1 MDAII
6 RLTAYAIPFVFVII
20 LTFGL
25 YRGINVFDTF
35 VEGAKL
41 GIETVFRIIPPLVGL
56 MVSIGVFRS
65 SGALDL
71 IVHALKPAAK
81 ALGIPAELLPLA
93 LLRPVSGSASLAMM
107 TDIIKEFGADSI
119 IGRMASTMMGS
130 TETTFYTITIY
141 FGSVG
146 IKDIRYTL
154 AAALIADAVCVV
166 CSAWVCILIFG

>member
-1 MDAII
+1 MEALTH
-6 RLTAYAIPFVFVII
+6 LTAYAIPVIFIII
-20 LTFGL
+20 LTLGL

-41 GIETVFRIIPPLVGL
+41 GIATVFRIIPPLVGL

-71 IVHALKPAAK
+71 IIHGLKPVARV
-81 ALGIPAELLPLA
+81 LGIPVELLPLA

-107 TDIIKEFGADSI
+107 TDIIKEYGVDSI

-130 TETTFYTITIY
+130 TETTFYTITVY
-141 FGSVG
+141 FGSIG

-166 CSAWVCILIFG
+166 CSVWVCILLFG

>member
-1 MDAII
+1 MELIKY
-6 RLTAYAIPFVFVII
+6 LTAYAIPAVFIII
-20 LTFGL
+20 LVLGL

-41 GIETVFRIIPPLVGL
+41 GITTTFRIIPPLVGL

-71 IVHALKPAAK
+71 IVHGLKPAAK
-81 ALGIPAELLPLA
+81 VLGIPAELLPLA

-107 TDIIKEFGADSI
+107 TDILKEFGADSA

-130 TETTFYTITIY
+130 TETTFYTITVY
-141 FGSVG
+141 FGAVG
-146 IKDIRYTL
+146 VKDIRYTL
-154 AAALIADAVCVV
+154 AAALIADAVCIV
-166 CSAWVCILIFG
+166 CSVWICILLFG